1 MSLNPV
7 QFGSEVIDQFGR
19 YLLTT
24 FPIADEAMEKQ
35 VKEHL
40 RHDVGGERLIAKG
53 PYVYLNRPFEQGPSV
68 KSLAGEPGLGLHPA
82 LAGVFPYESVH
93 KHQELALRSVKAG
106 KHTVVATGTGSGKT
120 EAFLL
125 PIIDHCLHLRDAG
138 AAPGVVAI
146 LVYPMNALAD
156 DQLRRLRPMLAGTGI
171 TFGRYT
177 GMTPESD
184 KPTQGQLNAS
194 RAYTKEELGRLSEGD
209 EESVPI
215 PAEEC
220 WSRDD
225 IRTRRPRLLI
235 SNYSQLEYLLLRHR
249 DLGLFQDAPLRFL
262 VFDEVHT
269 YTGALG
275 SEVACLIRRLRRVAR
290 KGADDVVCIGTS
302 ATVQD
307 RSGKIDAEAAT
318 KGFASRLFGVVG
330 DAIELVRERYRDAAP
345 AGADDYVPP
354 VPPDARGVLKRIL
367 DEARRYRLQESVE
380 DLSGDLV
387 DLVAVLCGRPAPFAA
402 TRMEQ
407 AWTLLQPNRLLRHLE
422 QTLTD
427 PRLLSEA
434 LTAVRTMGREEQ
446 EEEALT
452 AEVLAYLTLGAL
464 VKHDDEPLLRPKLHY
479 FVQGFQGL
487 SCAFEEDGT
496 PTVYFD
502 SDATR
507 GDADPMLFPM
517 VLCRSCGQHYVQL
530 IASERVRD
538 GDVGVE
544 KTRIAGRYEE
554 AADHETMV
562 YLTDHLVG
570 RDEDDDQEVHDGFL
584 CRYCG
589 TLHDRIVATCR
600 NPKCARKGVVAVVRH
615 DNRMKS
621 CLACGTPAT
630 GWDEIVTP
638 AQSSEVADVT
648 ILSQSMLTAMQEE
661 ELQKLLVFSDNRQD
675 AAFQAGWMEE
685 RSKRFRLRH
694 LLYEILQKEPGKTW
708 SFEKLAER
716 IVEAAEIQGVFRAKA
731 WDPEDNET
739 RARWFLLQE
748 FASSG
753 QRRNSIESLALA
765 EVVIANLGTDLA
777 PEFFQKWARTFDLTE
792 QQVVDIVRLMLDC
805 YRRQGM
811 VSDPLLSRLW
821 SSRDNEVRKGLV
833 LVSDTYYPR
842 AVAEEKSEKSSY
854 LKAWRAGNHRSA
866 AQVILQ
872 RAVPGASDVFKKIR
886 NDFMDELWALLRSQR
901 LIVPVRLTR
910 KHGAKQEPIQ
920 LPGKP
925 YHINVELLGI
935 RLVEKHHVCD
945 ACRRSQ
951 SVPTPTGACPE
962 YQCSGTLHPRDR
974 DPDHFDVY
982 QYTRTSFVPLKA
994 AEHSAQV
1001 PGDDRRRIEEEFKKQ
1016 VGGRYNCLVCT
1027 PTLEL
1032 GVDIGKLEMT
1042 LMRNVPPTPANY
1054 AQRAGR
1060 AGRRHRIAVVFTY
1073 CRSSTHDRY
1082 FFGDP
1087 RAMIAGEIR
1096 VPAFSMRNEPLIRKH
1111 VHSEVLTSLRELVT
1125 EEEQEALDRA
1135 FPPFVHFYFGDEV
1148 SDGDKVRIHY
1158 LDAPRDTSALDALVK
1173 KYRTPLIEAL
1183 EVTFLRTWPD
1193 EEERDALLGRDA
1205 LERYVGA
1212 FGEDLRAHV
1221 RKLFDQVKT
1230 YREALKDLRRKA
1242 DVRELDDQEQNLL
1255 RRYEHALWALRNFKR
1270 QENYTLS
1277 FLAVDGFFPGY
1288 AMARQS
1294 VSCQSLEPYLEIS
1307 RPAPVALRELT
1318 PANFV
1323 YANGNVFRV
1332 RKLDLTR
1339 GSGADAAT
1347 ASATLQRRLRYDKA
1361 NTRII
1366 DIDEGVVE
1374 GGASSDVV
1382 EMTSFTLTGVEMQR
1396 RNEIDDSEKQR
1407 RRIAFEVLA
1416 QPLAAHGGGRHG
1428 KIGDLTIKY
1437 LTQQSL
1443 RLVNLGVR
1451 KASESGFS
1459 GFPICAH
1466 CGEAR
1471 SPNASEGEILRFS
1484 ESHQQL
1490 HGRQTIGHYALH
1502 VEFRSDALHVG
1513 PFASSEKA
1521 VNLVNGLI
1529 VGARLVLDMGET
1541 ELEGHLYR
1549 STTGEYWTLLY
1560 DPMPGGSGFLP
1571 LLLEYWEVI
1580 CEKARD
1586 ALDHCAS
1593 GCETACYSCLKHFRN
1608 QQWHDV
1614 LDRHLAMDLLLG
1626 VTLPLELEHSIP
1638 PVALQ
1643 PAIDPDGSDSDA
1655 ELDFATICKNRS
1667 FPVPPTKQFRVDL
1680 PGGEHT
1686 LADWAYPDQKVL
1698 VFIDGM
1704 SEEYHGNPAQRAADR
1719 VKRAKCRLQ
1728 GYSVVEITR
1737 EELQDSSALA
1747 YKLEEIAIY
1756 LGALDSSGPSTGE

>member
-35 VKEHL
+35 VREHL
-40 RHDVGGERLIAKG
+40 RHDVGGERLTAKG

-68 KSLAGEPGLGLHPA
+68 KSLTGETELGLHPA

-106 KHTVVATGTGSGKT
+106 MHTVVATGTGSGKT

-138 AAPGVVAI
+138 AVPGVTAI

-184 KPTQGQLNAS
+184 KPSQGQLKTS
-194 RAYTKEELGRLSEGD
+194 RAYTADELKQLSDGD
-209 EESVPI
+209 EEGVPI
-215 PAEEC
+215 PYEEC
-220 WSRDD
+220 WSREE

-235 SNYSQLEYLLLRHR
+235 SNYSQLEYLLLRDK
-249 DLGLFQDAPLRFL
+249 DLGLFQEAPLRFL

-290 KGADDVVCIGTS
+290 KVADQVVCIGTS

-307 RSGKIDAEAAT
+307 RSGKIDAETAT
-318 KGFASRLFGVVG
+318 KAFASRLFGVS
-330 DAIELVRERYRDAAP
+330 DDDIELVREHYRAAEP
-345 AGADDYVPP
+345 AGTDHYTPP
-354 VPPDARGVLKRIL
+354 SPPDAKSLLAGIL
-367 DEARRYRLQESVE
+367 DEARRYRLQDSVE
-380 DLSGDLV
+380 DISDDLV
-387 DLVAVLCGRPAPFAA
+387 SLVAALCGRPAPVAE

-407 AWTLLQPNRLLRHLE
+407 AWELLQANKLLRRLNRA
-422 QTLTD
+422 LTD
-427 PRLLSEA
+427 PKLLSEA
-434 LTAVRTMGREEQ
+434 LGAVRGLGREEQ
-446 EEEALT
+446 DDEALT

-487 SCAFEEDGT
+487 SCAFEDDGT
-496 PTVYFD
+496 PTIHFD

-507 GDADPMLFPM
+507 GESDPMLFPM

-530 IASERVRD
+530 IASESVAD

-544 KTRIAGRYEE
+544 KTRTAGRYEE
-554 AADHETMV
+554 AADHETLV
-562 YLTDHLVG
+562 YLTNHLVG
-570 RDEDDDQEVHDGFL
+570 RDEDDDQEVHDAFL

-589 TLHDRIVATCR
+589 TLHDKRIATCR
-600 NPKCARKGVVAVVRH
+600 NPKCARKGIVSVFRH
-615 DNRMKS
+615 DHRMKS

-638 AQSSEVADVT
+638 ARSSEVADVT
-648 ILSQSMLTAMQEE
+648 ILSQSMLSAMQEE

-685 RSKRFRLRH
+685 RSRRFRLRH
-694 LLYEILQKEPGKTW
+694 LLFEILKREPGKTW
-708 SFEKLAER
+708 SIPTLAER
-716 IVEAAEIQGVFRAKA
+716 IVEEAEERGVFRIRV
-731 WDPEDNET
+731 WDPDDNLT

-753 QRRNSIESLALA
+753 QRRNSVESLALA
-765 EVVIANLGTDLA
+765 EIVVSGLEPAMA
-777 PEFFQKWARTFDLTE
+777 PTFFRKWAKSFGLSEE
-792 QQVVDIVRLMLDC
+792 QIVHIVRLLLDC

-811 VSDPLLSRLW
+811 VSDPLLARQW
-821 SSRDNEVRKGLV
+821 SIQDIEVRKGLV
-833 LVSDTYYPR
+833 LVGDRYYPK
-842 AVAEEKSEKSSY
+842 ALAEEKTEKSGY

-866 AQVILQ
+866 AQVILL
-872 RAVPGASDVFKKIR
+872 RAVPGAEDYFKKIR
-886 NDFMDELWALLRSQR
+886 NDFMDELWVILRSKR
-901 LIVPVRLTR
+901 LIVPVQITR
-910 KHGAKQEPIQ
+910 KRGAKQEPMQ

-925 YHINVELLGI
+925 YHINVELLGV
-935 RLVEKHHVCD
+935 RLTEGHHVCD
-945 ACRRSQ
+945 SCRRSQ
-951 SVPTPTGACPE
+951 SVSTPTGACPE
-962 YQCSGTLHPRDR
+962 YQCSGTLQPRNR
-974 DPDHFDVY
+974 DPGHFDVY
-982 QYTRTSFVPLKA
+982 QYTKTNFVPLKA

-1001 PGDDRRRIEEEFKKQ
+1001 PGDERRRIEEEFKKQ
-1016 VGGRYNCLVCT
+1016 EGGRYNCLVCT

-1111 VHSEVLTSLRELVT
+1111 VHSEILTSLRELVT
-1125 EEEQEALDRA
+1125 DEEKEQLSKV
-1135 FPPFVHFYFGDEV
+1135 FPTFIHFYFGDEV
-1148 SDGDKVRIHY
+1148 PDGEKTRIHY
-1158 LDAPRDTSALDALVK
+1158 LDAPRDTAALDSLTKKYRGPLLDAL
-1173 KYRTPLIEAL
+1173 E
-1183 EVTFLRTWPD
+1183 ETFRKTWSD
-1193 EEERDALLGRDA
+1193 EEEREVLLGREA
-1205 LERYVGA
+1205 LEGYVDR
-1212 FGEDLRAHV
+1212 FGEDLRVHI
-1221 RKLFDQVKT
+1221 RKLFNQVKT
-1230 YREALKDLRRKA
+1230 YRSELRDLRRKA

-1255 RRYEHALWALRNFKR
+1255 RRYEFALRTLRNFKR
-1270 QENYTLS
+1270 QENYALS
-1277 FLAVDGFFPGY
+1277 YLAVDGFFPGY

-1294 VSCQSLEPYLEIS
+1294 VSCQSLEPYLEIT

-1332 RKLDLTR
+1332 RKLDMTR

-1347 ASATLQRRLRYDKA
+1347 ASATLQRHLRYDKTNGRLSDA
-1361 NTRII
+1361 T
-1366 DIDEGVVE
+1366 GGSVE
-1374 GGASSDVV
+1374 GGASSETVDV
-1382 EMTSFTLTGVEMQR
+1382 TSFALVGVEMQR
-1396 RNEIDDSEKQR
+1396 RQDIGDSEKQR
-1407 RRIAFEVLA
+1407 RRIAFDILA
-1416 QPLAAHGGGRHG
+1416 QPLDPHGGGRYG
-1428 KIGDLTIKY
+1428 KIGDLEVRY

-1443 RLVNLGVR
+1443 RLVNLGIRR
-1451 KASESGFS
+1451 KGEHGFS
-1459 GFPICAH
+1459 RFPICAH

-1471 SPNASEGEILRFS
+1471 SPSASEAEIERFS

-1490 HGRQTIGHYALH
+1490 HGRQTVGHNALH
-1502 VEFRSDALHVG
+1502 VEFRSDALHLG
-1513 PFASSEKA
+1513 PFESSEKA
-1521 VNLVNGLI
+1521 VNLYQGI
-1529 VGARLVLDMGET
+1529 IIGARRVLDMGAT
-1541 ELEGHLYR
+1541 ELEGHIYR
-1549 STTGEYWTLLY
+1549 SSTGEYWALLY

-1571 LLLEYWEVI
+1571 LVLQYWEII

-1593 GCETACYSCLKHFRN
+1593 GCEKACYSCLKHFRN

-1614 LDRHLAMDLLLG
+1614 LDRKLAMEQLLA
-1626 VTLPLELEHSIP
+1626 VTQSLELEHTIP
-1638 PVALQ
+1638 SVSVVQ
-1643 PAIDPDGSDSDA
+1643 PNIDPDGSDSDA
-1655 ELDFATICKNRS
+1655 EVDFATVCKNRG
-1667 FPVPPTKQFRVDL
+1667 FPVPPAKQFRVDL
-1680 PGGEHT
+1680 PGGDYT
-1686 LADWAYPDQKVL
+1686 LADWAYPQQKVL

-1704 SEEYHGNPAQRAADR
+1704 STHLHGNPEQRAKDR
-1719 VKRAKCRLQ
+1719 IKRAKARLM
-1728 GYSVVEITR
+1728 GFESVEVTAED
-1737 EELQDSSALA
+1737 LGDDAVLAL
-1747 YKLEEIAIY
+1747 KLEELSVY
-1756 LGALDSSGPSTGE
+1756 LVESSAE